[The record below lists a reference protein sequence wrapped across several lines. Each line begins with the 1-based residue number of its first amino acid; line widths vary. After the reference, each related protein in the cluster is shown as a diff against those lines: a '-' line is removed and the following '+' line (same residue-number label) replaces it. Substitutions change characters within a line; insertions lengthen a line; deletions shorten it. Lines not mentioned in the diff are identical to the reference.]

1 MISCMLFGACKCIE
15 RPHLNKLGVTGRR
28 FGAHKH
34 AICTPKSLRGLPHG
48 AERGAAVVVAPHLR
62 AHGRRRVQVL
72 ALGHTI
78 LRQPVVREP
87 VLGKELPVGVFVLV
101 RLRVHLAQ
109 IHLLGPFCAGGNAL
123 VGAQHQGVEG
133 AVSDWQVHVGSINAG
148 TTCLGDVHE
157 LEALCVR
164 APGDIHLHLQQVHG
178 HVIIA
183 LGRADQRG
191 QRQLGNRHHGRVAV

>member
-1 MISCMLFGACKCIE
+1 M
-15 RPHLNKLGVTGRR
+15 
-28 FGAHKH
+28 
-34 AICTPKSLRGLPHG
+34 
-48 AERGAAVVVAPHLR
+48 
-62 AHGRRRVQVL
+62 
-72 ALGHTI
+72 
-78 LRQPVVREP
+78 
-87 VLGKELPVGVFVLV
+87 
-101 RLRVHLAQ
+101 HLAQ

-133 AVSDWQVHVGSINAG
+133 AVSEWQVHVGSINAG
-148 TTCLGDVHE
+148 TTCPIRPEQVGPEKPKQFAKRFEDILRRTLTCLGDVHE